1 MRYLAAKKSVDDRAL
16 NWRVWQCLVAALP
29 RAPTEQPLR
38 ILEVGAGIGSMV
50 ERLLAGDVLTHATY
64 TAIDNA
70 PVLLT
75 EARRPCGRIVTEPA
89 HIRAPKTGTVDLEGG
104 GQSPSLLWVGARACT

>member
-1 MRYLAAKKSVDDRAL
+1 MRYPRCQEERRRPGAELAGLAALGRGFATSS
-16 NWRVWQCLVAALP
+16 
-29 RAPTEQPLR
+29 TEQPLR

-75 EARRPCGRIVTEPA
+75 EARRRLPQWADEQGFQ
-89 HIRAPKTGTVDLEGG
+89 VDENPRDSCIFGG
-104 GQSPSLLWVGARACT
+104 

>member
-16 NWRVWQCLVAALP
+16 NWRVWQRLVAALP

-64 TAIDNA
+64 TAIDKA
-70 PVLLT
+70 PALLT
-75 EARRPCGRIVTEPA
+75 EAHRR
-89 HIRAPKTGTVDLEGG
+89 
-104 GQSPSLLWVGARACT
+104 SPSGLTSGGSRSTRTPGESCIFGG

>member
-16 NWRVWQCLVAALP
+16 NWQVWQRLVAALP
-29 RAPTEQPLR
+29 RATPQQPLR

-50 ERLLAGDVLTHATY
+50 ERLVAGDVLTHATY

-75 EARRPCGRIVTEPA
+75 EARRRLPQWADEQGLQ
-89 HIRAPKTGTVDLEGG
+89 VDENPQ
-104 GQSPSLLWVGARACT
+104 GQL